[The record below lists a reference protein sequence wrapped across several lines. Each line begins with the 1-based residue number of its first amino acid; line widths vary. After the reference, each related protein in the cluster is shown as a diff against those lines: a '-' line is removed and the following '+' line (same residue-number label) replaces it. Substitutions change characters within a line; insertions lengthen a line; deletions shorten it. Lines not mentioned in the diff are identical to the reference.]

1 MRSGP
6 ISPMIPPCVSS
17 QSSRVTT
24 GGKPRAGVIRLAS
37 ALPASW
43 TAAWFTRFAASMPND
58 MATASNQRASCAIQ
72 DLISSASRSSG
83 DRGLPSRSF
92 ARRLSSGCVLPSVIV
107 RPSCRSARQPHFT
120 PSCGNL
126 WHAMPKVLSERR
138 ERTLIVS
145 INRPEVRNCVDAD
158 TAQGL
163 FDAVDAFRSDDSLD
177 VLVLTG
183 AGDVSFCS
191 GADLKATA
199 GLGSRPGAR
208 ESGPMGFSRL
218 TDVNKPTIAAVN
230 GYCTAG
236 GLELAC
242 SCDFRI
248 AARNAQ
254 FGILNRR
261 WGVPLLDGGTQ
272 RLPRI
277 VGLGHALYLIQ
288 TGMLI
293 DADQALRM
301 GLVQEVVPEGQAL
314 PP

>member
-1 MRSGP
+1 
-6 ISPMIPPCVSS
+6 
-17 QSSRVTT
+17 
-24 GGKPRAGVIRLAS
+24 
-37 ALPASW
+37 
-43 TAAWFTRFAASMPND
+43 
-58 MATASNQRASCAIQ
+58 
-72 DLISSASRSSG
+72 
-83 DRGLPSRSF
+83 
-92 ARRLSSGCVLPSVIV
+92 
-107 RPSCRSARQPHFT
+107 
-120 PSCGNL
+120 
-126 WHAMPKVLSERR
+126 MPKVLSERR

-242 SCDFRI
+242 WCDFRI

-277 VGLGHALYLIQ
+277 VGLGNALYLIE
-288 TGMLI
+288 TGVLI
-293 DADQALRM
+293 DAEHAWRM
-301 GLVQEVVPEGQAL
+301 GLVQEVVPEGRALDRAVEIAAALSAYPQTAMRNDRRAAVEGLTLPLPDGLAFEVQAHRDSL
-314 PP
+314 ADPKMAEWLARYAAGDRPPPLRPPANA